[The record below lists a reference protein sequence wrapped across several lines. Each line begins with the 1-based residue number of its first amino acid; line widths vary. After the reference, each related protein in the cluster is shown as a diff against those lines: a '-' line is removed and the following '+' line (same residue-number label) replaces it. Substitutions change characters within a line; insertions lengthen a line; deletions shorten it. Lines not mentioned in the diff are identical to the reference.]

1 MGGLLGESKGTVQ
14 WGGGGPLSD
23 SKGRVQWWGPLGGCK
38 GRV

>member
-14 WGGGGPLSD
+14 WGGGPLSD

>member
-14 WGGGGPLSD
+14 GGGGGPLSD